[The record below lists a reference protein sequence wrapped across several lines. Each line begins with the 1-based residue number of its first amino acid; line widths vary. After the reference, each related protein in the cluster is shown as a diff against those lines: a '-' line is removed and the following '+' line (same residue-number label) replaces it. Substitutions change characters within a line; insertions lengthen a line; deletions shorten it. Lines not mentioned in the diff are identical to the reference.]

1 MEANDGYDPDHTGEW
16 HFLGIIFKGDAAMSV
31 LRGLVARYGWVYD
44 LPLNT
49 SVIKH
54 LRALANQPTHSI
66 AMTASEGMA
75 LVQEVLAA
83 VTRSAERD
91 KVTVGRLK
99 VAQAVERTIVDN
111 LAENYSVDELARI
124 HEVSREHLTRI
135 FTQEYGMPPHQ
146 YAIEMKV
153 REAGRLLRHTNVPI
167 KTIMS
172 EVGLTPRTFYRVFKQ
187 ITGMSP
193 KDYRLSDSEY

>member
-1 MEANDGYDPDHTGEW
+1 VEANDGYDPDHTGEW

-135 FTQEYGMPPHQ
+135 FTQEYGMPPPPIRDRDEGPRGWPTTTPHQ
-146 YAIEMKV
+146 RTHQDDHERGGPHAQN
-153 REAGRLLRHTNVPI
+153 LL
-167 KTIMS
+167 
-172 EVGLTPRTFYRVFKQ
+172 PRV
-187 ITGMSP
+187 
-193 KDYRLSDSEY
+193 